1 MSGWAGAGVG
11 DVLRPHPSGGR
22 GQSGPCGCRGSAGA
36 GVADIALDSIVEVI
50 LEFGRQQELQLLALL
65 VSAAALLI
73 LAVPLR
79 VPYPILLVLGGLL
92 LGFAPGVPTV
102 TMSPE
107 VVLVGILP
115 PLLYVSAY
123 FTGLRELRQN
133 LRPISLLAIGLV
145 AMTTVGVAVVAHVFA
160 DLPWAAAFVLGA
172 VVSPTDPIAA
182 TAIGR
187 RLGVPRRLI
196 DIVEGESLVNDGTAL
211 VLLRTAI
218 AAAVLGSFSPW
229 DAAWRLVLN
238 IVGGIAVGLV
248 VGYLIRR
255 VRRALDNP
263 PLEITIAFLTGYFAF
278 LPASALGVS
287 GVLAVVTAGLYIG
300 WYTPELTT
308 VQTRLQG
315 RGFWEILT
323 FLLNVLLFGLIGLQL
338 PPIADALSGTGGW
351 SLVGDA
357 AVIALAVIAVRIAW
371 VFPATYLPRWLSP
384 RVRDHDPSPPWRY
397 PAFISW
403 NGMRGAV
410 TIAAA
415 LLIPLRT
422 ETGAPF
428 PDRDLIIFFA
438 FAVVLAT
445 LVVQG
450 LSLPLV
456 IRALRL
462 EEDDGGADAEEA
474 LARVRAADAAL
485 ERLDELVGES
495 WVLEDT
501 AERLRGLYRFRI
513 DRFSA
518 RVDPDGDSTI
528 ERRSLKYQRLRRE
541 LLEAERHAV
550 VEMRNTGE
558 ISDEVM
564 RRVERDLDLEASRLD
579 N

>member
-1 MSGWAGAGVG
+1 MTFDFST
-11 DVLRPHPSGGR
+11 
-22 GQSGPCGCRGSAGA
+22 
-36 GVADIALDSIVEVI
+36 
-50 LEFGRQQELQLLALL
+50 QQELQLLALL

-73 LAVPLR
+73 LAGPLR
-79 VPYPILLVLGGLL
+79 IPYPILLVLGGLL
-92 LGFAPGVPTV
+92 LGFAPGLPTV
-102 TMSPE
+102 TMPPE

-115 PLLYVSAY
+115 PLLYASA
-123 FTGLRELRQN
+123 FSTGLRELRQN
-133 LRPISLLAIGLV
+133 LRPISLLAVGLV
-145 AMTTVGVAVVAHVFA
+145 AMTTVGVAVVGHAIA
-160 DLPWAAAFVLGA
+160 DLPWAEAFVLGA

-187 RLGVPRRLI
+187 RLGVPRRLV
-196 DIVEGESLVNDGTAL
+196 DIIEGESLVNDGTAL

-218 AAAVLGSFSPW
+218 LAAVAGSFSPW
-229 DAAWRLVLN
+229 EAGGRLVLN
-238 IVGGIAVGLV
+238 IVGGIAVGLA

-263 PLEITIAFLTGYFAF
+263 PLEVTIAFLTGYFAF

-287 GVLAVVTAGLYIG
+287 GVLAVVTAGVYMG

-315 RGFWEILT
+315 RGFWDILM

-338 PPIADALSGTGGW
+338 RPILDALSGHGGW
-351 SLVGDA
+351 SLVGEA
-357 AVIALAVIAVRIAW
+357 AVIVLAVIVVRIIW
-371 VFPATYLPRWLSP
+371 VFPATYLPRWLIP
-384 RVRDHDPSPPWRY
+384 RVREHDPSPPWNY
-397 PAFISW
+397 PAFIAW

-415 LLIPLRT
+415 LFIPLRT
-422 ETGAPF
+422 DAGAPF
-428 PDRDLIIFFA
+428 PNRDLIIFFA

-450 LSLPLV
+450 LSLPAV
-456 IRALRL
+456 IRVLRL
-462 EEDDGGADAEEA
+462 EADDGGADAEETR
-474 LARVRAADAAL
+474 ARVRAAEAAL
-485 ERLDELVGES
+485 ERLDELVGEA
-495 WVLEDT
+495 WVLDDT
-501 AERLRGLYRFRI
+501 AERLRGQYRFRI

-518 RVDPDGDSTI
+518 RIDPDGDGKI
-528 ERRSLKYQRLRRE
+528 EKRSLKYQRLRRE

-564 RRVERDLDLEASRLD
+564 RRVELDLDLEVSRLD

>member
-1 MSGWAGAGVG
+1 
-11 DVLRPHPSGGR
+11 
-22 GQSGPCGCRGSAGA
+22 
-36 GVADIALDSIVEVI
+36 VARFQELVVI
-50 LEFGRQQELQLLALL
+50 SEFGTGQELQLLALL

-73 LAVPLR
+73 LAGPLR
-79 VPYPILLVLGGLL
+79 IPYPILLVLGGLL
-92 LGFAPGVPTV
+92 LGFAPGAPRL
-102 TMSPE
+102 TMPPD
-107 VVLVGILP
+107 VVLIGILP
-115 PLLYVSAY
+115 PLLYVSAF

-133 LRPISLLAIGLV
+133 LRPISLLAVGLV
-145 AMTTVGVAVVAHVFA
+145 AMTTVGVAVVAHAIA
-160 DLPWAAAFVLGA
+160 DLSWAEAFILGA

-187 RLGVPRRLI
+187 RLGVPQRLI

-218 AAAVLGSFSPW
+218 VAAVSGSFS
-229 DAAWRLVLN
+229 AWHAGGRLVLN
-238 IVGGIAVGLV
+238 IVGGIAIGLA
-248 VGYLIRR
+248 VGYVIRRIRR
-255 VRRALDNP
+255 VLDNS
-263 PLEITIAFLTGYFAF
+263 PLEVTLAFLTGYFAF

-287 GVLAVVTAGLYIG
+287 GVLAVVTAGVYMG

-315 RGFWEILT
+315 VGFWEILT
-323 FLLNVLLFGLIGLQL
+323 FLLNVLLFGLVGLQL
-338 PPIADALSGTGGW
+338 RPILDALSGRGGW

-357 AVIALAVIAVRIAW
+357 AVIVLAVILVRIVW
-371 VFPATYLPRWLSP
+371 VFPATYVPRWLIP
-384 RVRDHDPSPPWRY
+384 RVREHDPSPPLRY
-397 PAFISW
+397 PAFIAW

-422 ETGAPF
+422 DAGAPL
-428 PDRDLIIFFA
+428 PGRALIIFFA
-438 FAVVLAT
+438 FAVVLGT

-462 EEDDGGADAEEA
+462 EADDGGAEAEEA
-474 LARVRAADAAL
+474 QARVRAAEAAL
-485 ERLDELVGES
+485 TRLEELES
-495 WVLEDT
+495 EAWVLDDT
-501 AERLRGLYRFRI
+501 AERLRGQYRFRI

-518 RVDPDGDSTI
+518 RMDPDGDGKI
-528 ERRSLKYQRLRRE
+528 EKRSLKYQRLRRE

-550 VEMRNTGE
+550 VDMRNTGE

-564 RRVERDLDLEASRLD
+564 RRVERDLDLEVSRLD
-579 N
+579 S

>member
-1 MSGWAGAGVG
+1 M
-11 DVLRPHPSGGR
+11 L
-22 GQSGPCGCRGSAGA
+22 
-36 GVADIALDSIVEVI
+36 
-50 LEFGRQQELQLLALL
+50 LEFGTQQELQLLALL

-73 LAVPLR
+73 LSGPLR
-79 VPYPILLVLGGLL
+79 IPYPILLVLGGLL

-102 TMSPE
+102 TLPPE
-107 VVLVGILP
+107 LVLIGILP

-123 FTGLRELRQN
+123 FTGLRELRRN
-133 LRPISLLAIGLV
+133 LRPISLLAVGLV
-145 AMTTVGVAVVAHVFA
+145 GMTTIAVGVVAHEIT
-160 DLPWAAAFVLGA
+160 DLGWAESFVLGA

-218 AAAVLGSFSPW
+218 VAAVAGVFSPW
-229 DAAWRLVLN
+229 EAGGRLVLN

-248 VGYLIRR
+248 VGYVIRR

-263 PLEITIAFLTGYFAF
+263 PLEVTIAFLTGYFAF
-278 LPASALGVS
+278 LPAAALEVS
-287 GVLAVVTAGLYIG
+287 GVLAVVTAGIYMG

-323 FLLNVLLFGLIGLQL
+323 FLLNVLLFGMIGLQL
-338 PPIADALSGTGGW
+338 QPILDGLTGLRGW

-357 AVIALAVIAVRIAW
+357 AVIVLAVVVVRVIW
-371 VFPATYLPRWLSP
+371 VFLATYVPRWIVPGL
-384 RVRDHDPSPPWRY
+384 RERDPSPPWEY
-397 PAFISW
+397 PAFIAW
-403 NGMRGAV
+403 TGMRGAV

-415 LLIPLRT
+415 LLIPL
-422 ETGAPF
+422 ETDAGVPF
-428 PDRDLIIFFA
+428 PGRDLIIFIA

-450 LSLPLV
+450 LSLPAV
-456 IRALRL
+456 IRVLRL
-462 EEDDGGADAEEA
+462 EADSSDEEAEEA
-474 LARVRAADAAL
+474 LARVRAAEAAL
-485 ERLDELVGES
+485 ERLDELVAED
-495 WVLEDT
+495 WVLDDT
-501 AERLRGLYRFRI
+501 AERLRGAYRFRI

-518 RVDPDGDSTI
+518 RVDPDGDGKI
-528 ERRSLKYQRLRRE
+528 EKRSLKYQRVRRD
-541 LLEAERHAV
+541 LLETERHAV
-550 VEMRNTGE
+550 VELRNTGE

-564 RRVERDLDLEASRLD
+564 RRVERDLDLELSRLD
-579 N
+579 A

>member
-1 MSGWAGAGVG
+1 MDTPV
-11 DVLRPHPSGGR
+11 
-22 GQSGPCGCRGSAGA
+22 
-36 GVADIALDSIVEVI
+36 GVAEATVI
-50 LEFGRQQELQLLALL
+50 LEFGARQELQLLALMA
-65 VSAAALLI
+65 SAAALLI
-73 LAVPLR
+73 LAGPLR
-79 VPYPILLVLGGLL
+79 IPYPILLVLGGLL
-92 LGFAPGVPTV
+92 LGFGPGVPTV
-102 TMSPE
+102 TMPPE
-107 VVLVGILP
+107 VVLIGILP

-133 LRPISLLAIGLV
+133 LRPISLLAVGLV
-145 AMTTVGVAVVAHVFA
+145 AVTTVGVAVVAHSVA
-160 DLPWAAAFVLGA
+160 DLPWAEAFVLGA

-187 RLGVPRRLI
+187 RLGVPRRLV

-218 AAAVLGSFSPW
+218 VASVTGVFSPW
-229 DAAWRLVLN
+229 EAAGRLVLS

-263 PLEITIAFLTGYFAF
+263 PLEVTIAFLTGYFAF
-278 LPASALGVS
+278 LPASAMGVS
-287 GVLAVVTAGLYIG
+287 GVLAVVTAGVYMG

-315 RGFWEILT
+315 QGFWEILT

-338 PPIADALSGTGGW
+338 RPILDSLSGTGGW
-351 SLVGDA
+351 SLVSDA
-357 AVIALAVIAVRIAW
+357 IVIVLAVILLRIVW
-371 VFPATYLPRWLSP
+371 VFPATYVPRWLIP
-384 RVRDHDPSPPWRY
+384 RLRERDPSPPWTY
-397 PAFISW
+397 PAFIAW

-415 LLIPLRT
+415 LLVPLHT
-422 ETGAPF
+422 DAGVPF
-428 PDRDLIIFFA
+428 PGRDLIVFFA
-438 FAVVLAT
+438 FAVVLGT

-450 LSLPLV
+450 LSLPAV

-462 EEDDGGADAEEA
+462 EEDDGGADDEEA
-474 LARVRAADAAL
+474 QARVRAAEAAL
-485 ERLDELVGES
+485 ERLEELVGEG

-501 AERLRGLYRFRI
+501 AERLRGGYRFRI

-518 RVDPDGDSTI
+518 RSDPDGDGKI
-528 ERRSLKYQRLRRE
+528 EKRSLKYQRVRRE

-558 ISDEVM
+558 IRDEVM
-564 RRVERDLDLEASRLD
+564 RRVERDLDLEISRLD
-579 N
+579 I